1 MVFETKLYK
10 VIRYTVL
17 ALAVGFVI
25 IPIVPV
31 VFMAF
36 KTGMEYQGTSVF
48 TPPSNWLNM
57 YNFAYAIRVGKLIGS
72 LFTTLLVMLV
82 SLFFSVNF
90 GCMVGYVFQ
99 RFEFH
104 GKKVTMLLY
113 MLTMF
118 IPVVTTQVVGFR
130 IIYALGLVNH
140 IGSLMLLYSGVGIVD
155 IYIVMNILSTI
166 PRSIDEAGL
175 LDGAGY
181 FRIYFS
187 LIFPLLKPAIVT
199 LAVIKGIGI
208 YNDFYIPNL
217 YLIRGSQTLTVALY
231 RFFNGLSTPFE
242 VVSAAVLMATIP
254 MIVLFLFAQRYIYN
268 GLAGAVKS

>member
-1 MVFETKLYK
+1 
-10 VIRYTVL
+10 
-17 ALAVGFVI
+17 
-25 IPIVPV
+25 
-31 VFMAF
+31 
-36 KTGMEYQGTSVF
+36 
-48 TPPSNWLNM
+48 
-57 YNFAYAIRVGKLIGS
+57 
-72 LFTTLLVMLV
+72 
-82 SLFFSVNF
+82 
-90 GCMVGYVFQ
+90 
-99 RFEFH
+99 
-104 GKKVTMLLY
+104 
-113 MLTMF
+113 
-118 IPVVTTQVVGFR
+118 
-130 IIYALGLVNH
+130 
-140 IGSLMLLYSGVGIVD
+140 MLLYSGVGIVD
-155 IYIVMNILSTI
+155 IYIVMNILSSI

-217 YLIRGSQTLTVALY
+217 YLIRGAQTLTVALY

-242 VVSAAVLMATIP
+242 VVAAAVLMATIP